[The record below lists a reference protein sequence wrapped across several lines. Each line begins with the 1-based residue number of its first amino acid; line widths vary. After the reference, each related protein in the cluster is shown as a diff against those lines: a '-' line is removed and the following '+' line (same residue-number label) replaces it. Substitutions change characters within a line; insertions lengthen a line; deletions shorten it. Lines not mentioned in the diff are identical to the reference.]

1 MPPDSNNIYGF
12 FDEFEASEE
21 ESQLLPKELILEP
34 VEISS
39 TIDSLPAKI
48 QEEVLR
54 RIKVITFVEK
64 RLKGGWTEKNLNPI
78 LSLVESELQLT
89 PPSWRTV
96 ATWKKSTLKQ
106 AENHGHLF
114 RSIRL
119 RVIARKKRIRNP

>member
-1 MPPDSNNIYGF
+1 MPPDSNNIFGF

-21 ESQLLPKELILEP
+21 ESQLLSKELILEP

-78 LSLVESELQLT
+78 LSLVESELQLI

-96 ATWKKSTLKQ
+96 AT
-106 AENHGHLF
+106 
-114 RSIRL
+114 
-119 RVIARKKRIRNP
+119 